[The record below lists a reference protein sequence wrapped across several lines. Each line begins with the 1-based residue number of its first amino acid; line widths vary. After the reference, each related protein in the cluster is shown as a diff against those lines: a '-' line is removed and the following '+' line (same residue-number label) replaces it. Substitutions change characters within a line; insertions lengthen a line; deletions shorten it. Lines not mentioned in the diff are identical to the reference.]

1 MTCKVFHGCAA
12 LPSERPF
19 ARRFDSS
26 QTEFG
31 SFVFAIQAGR
41 EKFCRGAGLSRGRQ
55 RFSWARQSAIA
66 LMLGVI
72 AFSVASWAQNTNGR
86 VIGVVTDPQG
96 AAVAG
101 AKVTVTNAGTN
112 VNWNATTD
120 GKGSYQVLDVPI
132 GVYTV
137 TVESRGFAKAK
148 TEPQELTINQALRID
163 VPLKVGAANETV
175 EVQSQ
180 SAQVETVNPTIG
192 GTVTGKPIQDLP
204 LNGRN
209 TLDLALTQPGVL
221 PIADDIGTYGTSNGG
236 ATETGLGGISVA
248 GGRGDAI
255 TYLLDGG
262 MNNRTTSNQV
272 VFNPNPEAVE
282 EFKLLENNYTAEYG
296 RNGGGTISV
305 ELKSGTNTLHGSL
318 FEYLRNDAFNAN
330 DYIDN
335 EQGLPRQVLKRNQF
349 GGVIGGPITLG
360 KLLNGKD
367 RLFFFFGYQGQRLA
381 ETVDEGFV
389 TTYTPAQLNGDFS
402 QSYNGGP
409 DPFVQCFLTGNPG
422 IVLPN
427 NAGTCGSIGQVA
439 HPYYQ
444 SNAALAAQA
453 IIDPTKID
461 PVAQKYIAANLI
473 PTSPS
478 GQIYP
483 RGSETDNVN
492 QYLGKFDFYA
502 TTNDRISLSIGYN
515 KEPIANPFFGANIP
529 GFTSADTSWVY
540 FGNINYTK
548 TISLSTLNEVLITA
562 QRYHETALPTSN
574 LPTPTQL
581 GVNIHS
587 DDPFGPPSLV
597 FASGMNLGF
606 NPNVTW
612 KSDNNYGVS
621 DTLTW
626 NRGRHTFKFGGRF
639 GIMQENSIYAYQ
651 TNGLF
656 YFSGPFGIG
665 SENDLADFLFG
676 ASDGFDEYSR
686 APSNEHQRQ
695 YAAFVQ
701 DEWRATPR
709 LTLTYGLR
717 YEYTSPETDT
727 HGYSFSIVPG
737 AQSVKFPGA
746 PLGFL
751 VPGDPGAPRGWYFPD
766 YTNLSPRI
774 GIAWDPF
781 GDGKTSIRAGGGLFF
796 DTLNGW
802 MSDWATDEAPW
813 AGGTYFGFSPSNVP
827 TNAVDPILSNPYG
840 TGGVSDPFPSQEPP
854 PSNINF
860 ADAGFTPFLGSGNN
874 FVNIHLKTPFI
885 YQYNLSVQRQIGN
898 GLMAEVGYVGSS
910 SHKLLTWVD
919 QNPYVLSSV
928 AQGNPVR
935 ILNQELLA
943 SNPNADPNTYG
954 FAPTFDG
961 LNHAN
966 YNGLLSSL
974 TKRAQ
979 DVRYLGNVF
988 FTASYTWSH
997 NLDNGTGFNSRVS
1010 SIPYYNHNQFYGN
1023 SDFDLRQRLAFSGGW
1038 ELPFAKTWATAP
1050 KRLTSG
1056 WSLYPIYFIQ
1066 SGIPLDFLAGLQQ
1079 YSTDPGPSGAG
1090 DGEIVRADQAVGSA
1104 QTFNPRQVQT
1114 FTEPSTGQP
1123 TTGNFWFNPI
1133 DFQPNACTVS
1143 DTCPLGYYGTYR
1155 RNSFHGPRHSNFDL
1169 ALEKATDLVGERT
1182 KLLFRVEA
1190 FNLFNHAEFRPPSSS
1205 YATSGTF
1212 GVISGTYAPRILQL
1226 ALKVSF

>member
-1 MTCKVFHGCAA
+1 MTFRACKCLLCSPCARRMAITLSLAA
-12 LPSERPF
+12 LFTAF
-19 ARRFDSS
+19 AS
-26 QTEFG
+26 
-31 SFVFAIQAGR
+31 
-41 EKFCRGAGLSRGRQ
+41 
-55 RFSWARQSAIA
+55 
-66 LMLGVI
+66 
-72 AFSVASWAQNTNGR
+72 AQNTNGR
-86 VIGVVTDPQG
+86 VIGIITDPGG
-96 AAVAG
+96 AAVAR
-101 AKVTVTNAGTN
+101 AKVTVTNVGTN
-112 VNWNATTD
+112 VTWNTETD
-120 GKGSYQVLDVPI
+120 ERGSYQVLDVPI
-132 GVYTV
+132 GMYKVAA
-137 TVESRGFAKAK
+137 ESPGFAKIT
-148 TEPQELTINQALRID
+148 TEPQELTVNQSLRID
-163 VPLKVGAANETV
+163 IHLKVGAVNESI

-180 SAQVETVNPTIG
+180 AAQVETVNPTIG
-192 GTVTGKPIQDLP
+192 GTVTGKAIQDLP

-209 TLDLALTQPGVL
+209 TLDLALTQPGVT

-305 ELKSGTNTLHGSL
+305 VLKSGTNALHGSL
-318 FEYLRNDAFNAN
+318 FEYLRNDDFNAN

-335 EQGLPRQVLKRNQF
+335 ELELPRQVLKRNQF

-360 KLLNGKD
+360 KWLNGKD
-367 RLFFFFGYQGQRLA
+367 RFFFFFGYQGQRLA
-381 ETVDEGFV
+381 ATINEGFV

-409 DPFVQCFLTGNPG
+409 DPFVQCFLTGNPT
-422 IVLPN
+422 IVLPDN
-427 NAGTCGSIGQVA
+427 LGTCGSFGQVA

-444 SNAALAAQA
+444 SNSALAAQG
-453 IIDPTKID
+453 IIDPTTID

-473 PTSPS
+473 PTSPT
-478 GQIYP
+478 GQIFP
-483 RGSETDNVN
+483 KGAETDNVD
-492 QYLGKFDFYA
+492 QYVGKFDFYA
-502 TTNDRISLSIGYN
+502 TTNDRISLSLGTN

-548 TISLSTLNEVLITA
+548 TISLSVLNEVLITA
-562 QRYHETALPTSN
+562 QRYHETAVPTSQ
-574 LPTPTQL
+574 LPTPAQL
-581 GVNIHS
+581 GVNIQS
-587 DDPFGPPSLV
+587 DDPFGPPSLQ
-597 FASGMNLGF
+597 FISGMNLGF

-612 KSDNNYGVS
+612 KSDNNYAIA
-621 DTLTW
+621 DTLSW
-626 NRGRHTFKFGGRF
+626 NRGHHTFKFGGRF
-639 GIMQENSIYAYQ
+639 GIMQENSVYAYQ
-651 TNGLF
+651 TNGIF
-656 YFSGPFGIG
+656 YFSGPYGIG
-665 SENDLADFLFG
+665 SGNDLADFLFG
-676 ASDGFDEYSR
+676 ASDGFAEYSR

-695 YAAFVQ
+695 YAVFAQ
-701 DEWRATPR
+701 DEWKASPR

-727 HGYSFSIVPG
+727 HGYSFSLVPG
-737 AQSVKFPGA
+737 RQSIKFPGA

-751 VPGDPGAPRGWYFPD
+751 VPGDPGAPRGWYYPD

-774 GIAWDPF
+774 GIAFDPF
-781 GDGKTSIRAGGGLFF
+781 GDGKTSIRGGGGLFF

-813 AGGTYFGFSPSNVP
+813 AGGTYFGFSPNQVP
-827 TNAVDPILSNPYG
+827 TNAVDTILSDPYG
-840 TGGVSDPFPSQEPP
+840 TGGVSDPFPSQIPP
-854 PSNINF
+854 PSNVNF
-860 ADAGFTPFLGSGNN
+860 AAAGFTPFLGSGNN
-874 FVNIHLKTPFI
+874 FVNIHLKTPYI

-898 GLMAEVGYVGSS
+898 GLMAEIGYAGSS

-919 QNPYVLSSV
+919 QNPFVLSSV
-928 AQGNPVR
+928 SGGNPTR
-935 ILNQELLA
+935 ILNAELLA

-966 YNGLLSSL
+966 YNGLLSSI

-979 DVRYLGNVF
+979 DVRYVGNVF

-1010 SIPYYNHNQFYGN
+1010 SIPYYSHNQFYGN

-1038 ELPFAKTWATAP
+1038 ELPFAKTWATGP

-1090 DGEIVRADQAVGSA
+1090 DGEIIRADQAVSSP
-1104 QTFNPRQVQT
+1104 QKLNPRTVQS
-1114 FTEPSTGQP
+1114 FNGA
-1123 TTGNFWFNPI
+1123 TGNFWFNPN
-1133 DFQPNACTVS
+1133 DFQPDACINAA
-1143 DTCPLGYYGTYR
+1143 TCPIGFYGTYR
-1155 RNSFHGPRHSNFDL
+1155 RNSFQGPRHSNLDL
-1169 ALEKATDLVGERT
+1169 ALEKSTDLIGERT
-1182 KLLFRVEA
+1182 KLLFRAEA
-1190 FNLFNHAEFRPPSSS
+1190 FNIFNHAEFRPPESTN
-1205 YATSGTF
+1205 ATSGTF
-1212 GVISGTYAPRILQL
+1212 GQISGTYAPRILQL
-1226 ALKVSF
+1226 ALKLSF

>member
-1 MTCKVFHGCAA
+1 MALRTCNRLSWSLPTRRAA
-12 LPSERPF
+12 LAVSLAVF
-19 ARRFDSS
+19 TFGVSAR
-26 QTEFG
+26 
-31 SFVFAIQAGR
+31 
-41 EKFCRGAGLSRGRQ
+41 
-55 RFSWARQSAIA
+55 
-66 LMLGVI
+66 
-72 AFSVASWAQNTNGR
+72 AQDTNGR

-101 AKVTVTNAGTN
+101 AKVTVTKVGTN
-112 VNWNATTD
+112 VNWNTVSD

-132 GVYTV
+132 GMYKV
-137 TVESRGFAKAK
+137 TVESHGFARAA
-148 TEPQELTINQALRID
+148 TEAQELTINQALRVD
-163 VPLKVGAANETV
+163 VHLKVGTANETV

-180 SAQVETVNPTIG
+180 AAQVETVNPTIG
-192 GTVTGKPIQDLP
+192 GTVTGKAIQNLP

-209 TLDLALTQPGVL
+209 TLDLALTQAGVT

-236 ATETGLGGISVA
+236 STETGLGGISVA
-248 GGRGDAI
+248 GGRGDAV

-318 FEYLRNDAFNAN
+318 FEYLRNDDFNAN
-330 DYIDN
+330 NYFFN
-335 EQGLPRQVLKRNQF
+335 EQGLPRPVLKRNQF

-360 KLLNGKD
+360 NWFNGKD

-381 ETVDEGFV
+381 ETVNEGFV
-389 TTYTPAQLNGDFS
+389 TTYTPAEITGDFS
-402 QSYNGGP
+402 QASNG
-409 DPFVQCFLTGNPG
+409 DNLFVECYLTGNTS
-422 IVLPN
+422 IVLP
-427 NAGTCGSIGQVA
+427 GGQGHCAQPA
-439 HPYYQ
+439 HTYYQ
-444 SNAALAAQA
+444 SDPTLAAQG

-461 PVAQKYIAANLI
+461 PVAQKYIAAGII
-473 PTSPS
+473 PTSPT
-478 GQIYP
+478 GQVFP

-492 QYLGKFDFYA
+492 QYVGKFDFFA
-502 TTNDRISLSIGYN
+502 TAKDRISLSLGYN
-515 KEPIANPFFGANIP
+515 KEPIANPFFGANIS
-529 GFTSADTSWVY
+529 GFSSADTSWVY

-581 GVNIHS
+581 GVNILS
-587 DDPFGPPSLV
+587 DDPFGPPSLQ

-612 KSDNNYGVS
+612 KSDNNYAIS

-626 NRGRHTFKFGGRF
+626 NHGRNTYKFGGRF
-639 GIMQENSIYAYQ
+639 GIMQENSVYAYQ
-651 TNGLF
+651 TNGIF
-656 YFSGPFGIG
+656 YFSGIYGIG
-665 SENDLADFLFG
+665 SGNDLADFLFG
-676 ASDGFDEYSR
+676 ASDGFGEYSK

-695 YAAFVQ
+695 YALFAQ

-737 AQSVKFPGA
+737 VQSVKFPGA

-766 YTNLSPRI
+766 HTNLSPRI
-774 GIAWDPF
+774 GIAWDPV
-781 GDGKTSIRAGGGLFF
+781 GNGKTSIRAGGGLFF

-802 MSDWATDEAPW
+802 MSDWATDESPW
-813 AGGTYFGFSPSNVP
+813 AGGTFFGFSSNQVP
-827 TNAVDPILSNPYG
+827 TNAVDTILSNPYG
-840 TGGVSDPFPSQEPP
+840 AGGVADPFPSQEPP
-854 PSNINF
+854 PSSINF
-860 ADAGFTPFLGSGNN
+860 ANAGFTPGLGAGNN
-874 FVNIHLKTPFI
+874 FVNIHLKTPYI
-885 YQYNLSVQRQIGN
+885 YQYNVSVQRQLAS
-898 GLMAEVGYVGSS
+898 GLMAEIGYVGSS

-919 QNPYVLSSV
+919 QNPFVLSTV
-928 AQGNPVR
+928 GTANPER
-935 ILNQELLA
+935 ILNQQLLA
-943 SNPNADPNTYG
+943 SNPSADPNTFG

-997 NLDNGTGFNSRVS
+997 NLDNGTGFNSRVA
-1010 SIPYYNHNQFYGN
+1010 SIPYYDHDQFYGN
-1023 SDFDLRQRLAFSGGW
+1023 SDFDLRQRFAFSGGW
-1038 ELPFAKTWATAP
+1038 ELPFAKTWATGP

-1079 YSTDPGPSGAG
+1079 YSSDPGPSGAG
-1090 DGEIVRADQAVGSA
+1090 DGEIVRADQTVSSA
-1104 QTFNPRQVQT
+1104 KTFNPRLVQT
-1114 FTEPSTGQP
+1114 FTEPSTGQA
-1123 TTGNFWFNPI
+1123 TSGNFWFNPN
-1133 DFQPNACTVS
+1133 DFQPNACTVN
-1143 DTCPLGYYGTYR
+1143 DTCPLGYYGTYS

-1169 ALEKATDLVGERT
+1169 ALEKSTDLVGERT

-1205 YATSGTF
+1205 FSTSGSF
-1212 GVISGTYAPRILQL
+1212 GQISGTYAPRILQL

>member
-1 MTCKVFHGCAA
+1 MA
-12 LPSERPF
+12 LRSCTRVS
-19 ARRFDSS
+19 R
-26 QTEFG
+26 
-31 SFVFAIQAGR
+31 SFYGR
-41 EKFCRGAGLSRGRQ
+41 V
-55 RFSWARQSAIA
+55 AIA
-66 LMLGVI
+66 LPLAVL
-72 AFSVASWAQNTNGR
+72 ALTLSVRAQNANGR
-86 VIGVVTDPQG
+86 VIGVVTDSQG
-96 AAVAG
+96 AAVVG
-101 AKVTVTNAGTN
+101 ANVTVTNTGTN
-112 VNWNATTD
+112 VQWRTVTD
-120 GKGSYQVLDVPI
+120 GSGSYQVLDVPV
-132 GVYTV
+132 GMYAV
-137 TVESRGFAKAK
+137 TVENKGFVKA
-148 TEPQELTINQALRID
+148 TTQPQELTINQSLRVD
-163 VPLKVGAANETV
+163 VRMKVGAVNETI

-180 SAQVETVNPTIG
+180 SSQVETVNPTVG
-192 GTVTGKPIQDLP
+192 GTVTGKAIQDLP

-209 TLDLALTQPGVL
+209 TLDLALTQPGVT

-236 ATETGLGGISVA
+236 ATEEGLGGISVA

-282 EFKLLENNYTAEYG
+282 EFRLLENNYTAEYG

-305 ELKSGTNTLHGSL
+305 VLKSGTNSLHGSL
-318 FEYLRNDAFNAN
+318 FEYLRNDDFNAN

-335 EQGLPRQVLKRNQF
+335 ELGLPRQVLKRNQY

-360 KLLNGKD
+360 KWLNGKD
-367 RLFFFFGYQGQRLA
+367 RFFFFFGYQGQRLA
-381 ETVDEGFV
+381 ETVNEGFV
-389 TTYTPAQLNGDFS
+389 TTYTPAELGGDFS
-402 QSYNGGP
+402 NFQGNGP
-409 DPFVQCFLTGNPG
+409 DPGVVGFL
-422 IVLPN
+422 
-427 NAGTCGSIGQVA
+427 QA

-444 SNAALAAQA
+444 SNPALAAQA
-453 IIDPTKID
+453 VIDPTTID
-461 PVAQKYIAANLI
+461 PVAQKYIAASLI

-478 GQIYP
+478 GQIFP
-483 RGSETDNVN
+483 KGAETDNVD
-492 QYLGKFDFYA
+492 QYVGKFDFYA
-502 TTNDRISLSIGYN
+502 TTNDRISLSLGTN
-515 KEPIANPFFGANIP
+515 KEPIDNPFFGANIP
-529 GFTSADTSWVY
+529 GYTAADTTWVD

-562 QRYHETALPTSN
+562 QRFHETALPTSH
-574 LPTPTQL
+574 LPTPTEL
-581 GVNIHS
+581 GVNIQS
-587 DDPFGPPSLV
+587 DDPFGPPSLA

-612 KSDNNYGVS
+612 KSDNNYAIA

-626 NRGRHTFKFGGRF
+626 NRGHHTYKFGGRF
-639 GIMQENSIYAYQ
+639 GIIQENSIYAYQ
-651 TNGLF
+651 TNGIF
-656 YFSGPFGIG
+656 YFSGPYGIG
-665 SENDLADFLFG
+665 SGNDLADFLFG
-676 ASDGFDEYSR
+676 ASDTFSEFSK

-695 YAAFVQ
+695 YAVFAQ
-701 DEWRATPR
+701 DEWKATPR
-709 LTLTYGLR
+709 VTLTYGLR

-737 AQSVKFPGA
+737 RQSVKFPGA

-751 VPGDPGAPRGWYFPD
+751 VPGDPGAPRGWYYPD

-781 GDGKTSIRAGGGLFF
+781 GNGKTSIRGGGGLFF

-813 AGGTYFGFSPSNVP
+813 AGGAYFGFSPNQVP
-827 TNAVDPILSNPYG
+827 TNAVDTILTDPYG
-840 TGGVSDPFPSQEPP
+840 TGGVVDPFPSQEPP

-860 ADAGFTPFLGSGNN
+860 ANAGFTPFLGSGNN
-874 FVNIHLKTPFI
+874 FVNIHLKTPYI

-919 QNPYVLSSV
+919 QNPFVLSTV
-928 AQGNPVR
+928 AQGNPMR
-935 ILNQELLA
+935 ILNQQLLA

-974 TKRAQ
+974 TKQAQ

-988 FTASYTWSH
+988 FTTSYTWSH

-1038 ELPFAKTWATAP
+1038 ELPFAKAWADGP
-1050 KRLTSG
+1050 QRLTSG

-1066 SGIPLDFLAGLQQ
+1066 SGIPLDFLAGLIQS
-1079 YSTDPGPSGAG
+1079 STDPGPSGAG
-1090 DGEIVRADQAVGSA
+1090 DAEIVRADQMVSSP
-1104 QTFNPRQVQT
+1104 QTLNPRTVQT
-1114 FTEPSTGQP
+1114 FSGA
-1123 TTGNFWFNPI
+1123 TGNFWFNPN
-1133 DFQPNACTVS
+1133 DFQQDACINAG
-1143 DTCPLGYYGTYR
+1143 TCPLGFYGTYR
-1155 RNSFHGPRHSNFDL
+1155 RNSFHGPRHSNLDM
-1169 ALEKATDLVGERT
+1169 ALEKSTNLVGERT
-1182 KLLFRVEA
+1182 KLLFRAEA
-1190 FNLFNHAEFRPPSSS
+1190 FNLFNHAEFRPPEATSV
-1205 YATSGTF
+1205 TSGTF
-1212 GVISGTYAPRILQL
+1212 GQISGTYAPRILQL
-1226 ALKVSF
+1226 ALKLSF